1 MMVYF
6 SRTTTVTIRETLM
19 FGKQFRTVQNNRR
32 FLIFMLRDRR
42 KLLTVVACVFVSF
55 CQALMPAIKKKFSNF
70 LADPM
75 KFFITRVKANL
86 HIILC
91 LPPTHRLL
99 RIGPR

>member
-1 MMVYF
+1 MVCF

-42 KLLTVVACVFVSF
+42 KLLTVVARVFVSF

>member
-1 MMVYF
+1 M
-6 SRTTTVTIRETLM
+6 T
-19 FGKQFRTVQNNRR
+19 GR
-32 FLIFMLRDRR
+32 FLIFMLRDKR
-42 KLLTVVACVFVSF
+42 KFIVVACLFVLS

>member
-1 MMVYF
+1 MIVCF

-42 KLLTVVACVFVSF
+42 KLTVMACVFVSF